1 MKKIWIACAVMAAFS
16 LNAQVKTPAPSPKAT
31 VDQVVGLT
39 DVEVVY
45 SRPSAKGRTVFG
57 DLVPFGKVWRAGANA
72 NTTIS
77 FSEDVT
83 IEGKTLAKGKY
94 ALFVN
99 PKAESWDVYFY
110 SKTDNWG
117 TPETWND
124 ADVALKTNAKTM
136 MLNHPV
142 ETFTIGI
149 GTLSNDSGSID
160 ISWERTM
167 VSIKFDVPTSKVAL
181 ASIETTLSGGS
192 ATERDY
198 FSSAQYLYQSNG
210 DLNKALTYV
219 NKAVELNKDKD
230 KPFWYL
236 RQKSLIQAKLG
247 DKKGAIE
254 TAKLSLAGAEKANNG
269 DYVKMNRDS
278 IAEWGKK

>member
-1 MKKIWIACAVMAAFS
+1 MKKIWIACAVLAAFS

-39 DVEVVY
+39 DVEIVY
-45 SRPSAKGRTVFG
+45 SRPSAKGRTIFG

-72 NTTIS
+72 NTTVS

-94 ALFVN
+94 ALYVN

-124 ADVALKTNAKTM
+124 ADVALKANAKTI

-142 ETFTIGI
+142 ETFTIGV
-149 GTLSNDSGSID
+149 GTLSNDSGTID

-181 ASIETTLSGGS
+181 ASIESTLSGAN

-198 FSSAQYLYQSNG
+198 FSAAQYLYQSNG

>member
-1 MKKIWIACAVMAAFS
+1 MKKIWIAFAVMTAFS

-57 DLVPFGKVWRAGANA
+57 DLVPFGKVWRTGANA

-94 ALFVN
+94 ALYVN

-124 ADVALKTNAKTM
+124 ADVALKTSAQTIM
-136 MLNHPV
+136 INHPV

-149 GTLSNDSGSID
+149 GTLSNDAGTID

-167 VSIKFDVPTSKVAL
+167 VSIKFEVPTSKVAL
-181 ASIETTLSGGS
+181 ASIESTLSGAS

-198 FSSAQYLYQSNG
+198 FSAAQYLYQSNG
-210 DLNKALTYV
+210 DLNKALAYA

-254 TAKLSLAGAEKANNG
+254 TAKLSMAGAEKANNA
-269 DYVKMNRDS
+269 DYVKMNRES